1 MKINA
6 KTEQMAVTK
15 PALDFSGCSC
25 VTGDA
30 LREVFSLT
38 GGSFDGGT
46 TEFSLAAAH
55 ILTSEICDLSQPKM
69 ENLLKL
75 KFYKKNKILKEIKFV
90 KKILI
95 KKKTL

>member
-1 MKINA
+1 M
-6 KTEQMAVTK
+6 
-15 PALDFSGCSC
+15 
-25 VTGDA
+25 TGDA

-55 ILTSEICDLSQPKM
+55 ILTSEICDLSQPKK

-90 KKILI
+90 KKNLI
-95 KKKTL
+95 KKKTF